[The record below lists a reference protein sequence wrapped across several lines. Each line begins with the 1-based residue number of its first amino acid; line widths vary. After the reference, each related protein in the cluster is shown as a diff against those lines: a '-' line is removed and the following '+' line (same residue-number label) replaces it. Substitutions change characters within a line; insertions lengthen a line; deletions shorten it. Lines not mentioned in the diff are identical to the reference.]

1 MAPPLAMTKFNVHV
15 ISIIMGTLFEGSKTN
30 TINVKKE
37 TNHPGLAVFF
47 FQVQA
52 GVILSFEAC
61 PKLNNSKKK
70 TCCFQIN

>member
-1 MAPPLAMTKFNVHV
+1 
-15 ISIIMGTLFEGSKTN
+15 MGTLFEGSKTN
-30 TINVKKE
+30 KVNVKKE

-70 TCCFQIN
+70 TCCFQKN